1 MMSPALQP
9 RILLDRE
16 FQGTT
21 DTLGVARSE
30 VVGRLAD
37 RRFGPD
43 IRERAELVVSELAS
57 NALQASPGAPY
68 RLCVAIDPDESV
80 VIALTSEPSEGGPP
94 PRGQWGPANVLAAT
108 GRGLM
113 IVDELSDAVHVQ
125 HPPGGKIVVT
135 ATLR

>member
-1 MMSPALQP
+1 LHP
-9 RILLDRE
+9 RIVLDRE

-37 RRFGPD
+37 RRFGDD

-68 RLCVAIDPDESV
+68 RLCVAIDLDESV
-80 VIALTSEPSEGGPP
+80 VIAVTSDASEGGLP
-94 PRGQWGPANVLAAT
+94 PRAQWGPSNVLAAT

-113 IVDELSDAVHVQ
+113 IVDELSDSVQ
-125 HPPGGKIVVT
+125 VQRPRGGKIVVT
-135 ATLR
+135 ATLRS